1 VNLSEREISD
11 IEGFLDDI
19 ARASTRIR
27 ALLHSPTPPADELAA
42 SPAVAG
48 LPAGGAAPIVLAAPD
63 EEIAFSIV
71 EKQQWGPKSFT
82 YRWPGGEEKYID
94 ATRYTVRRDDTE
106 YVFVVGAEDGGR
118 SAYGRDHR
126 GRIVVFLRKGASE
139 YSYYPL
145 LEFAESD
152 VDPDL
157 YAALIP
163 KLGKTTSRAMATVGD
178 LADVRQIPHLQHAD
192 LRRADEVFTSSA
204 NAPTLRILVRRD
216 DPTGLIT
223 HAWWVGQLRGTSSK

>member
-1 VNLSEREISD
+1 MNLSDQAVSD

-19 ARASTRIR
+19 ARASARIR
-27 ALLHSPTPPADELAA
+27 ALLHSAMPPADALAA
-42 SPAVAG
+42 SPAMAG
-48 LPAGGAAPIVLAAPD
+48 LPVEAAAPVVLAAPD
-63 EEIAFSIV
+63 QEIALSVV
-71 EKQQWGPKSFT
+71 EERPLAPKSFA
-82 YRWPGGEEKYID
+82 YRWPSGEEKYID
-94 ATRYTVRRDDTE
+94 ATRYTVRHDDTE

-118 SAYGRDHR
+118 SAYGRDDR
-126 GRIVVFLRKGASE
+126 GRIVVFLRKGISE

-152 VDPDL
+152 VDSDL

-178 LADVRQIPHLQHAD
+178 LANVRQIPHLQHAD

-216 DPTGLIT
+216 DPIGLIT
-223 HAWWVGQLRGTSSK
+223 HSWWVGRIRGTSSK

>member
-1 VNLSEREISD
+1 MDLSDQAVSD

-19 ARASTRIR
+19 ARASARIR
-27 ALLHSPTPPADELAA
+27 ALLHSPMPPADALAA
-42 SPAVAG
+42 SSAMAG
-48 LPAGGAAPIVLAAPD
+48 LPVETAAPVVLAEPN

-71 EKQQWGPKSFT
+71 EEQPLSPKSFA
-82 YRWPGGEEKYID
+82 YRWPSGEEKYID

-118 SAYGRDHR
+118 SAYGRADR
-126 GRIVVFLRKGASE
+126 GRIVVFLRKGTSE

-145 LEFAESD
+145 LEFVESD
-152 VDPDL
+152 IDPDL

-163 KLGKTTSRAMATVGD
+163 KLDKTTSRAMATVGD
-178 LADVRQIPHLQHAD
+178 LANVRQVPHLQHAD

-216 DPTGLIT
+216 DPTDLIT
-223 HAWWVGQLRGTSSK
+223 HSWWVGQIRGTSSK